1 MADLRADQNAQ
12 IEFIKEWLRKGE
24 PRKDILQRFTKV
36 YKVSVKTFDNRLKI
50 AQEAI
55 QSEQK
60 HIQQQ
65 AEVEVAK
72 EIEARKTKILTV
84 IERQEILTQ
93 IALGE
98 IPLTKPMVCD
108 GVIELIAVV
117 PDWMDR
123 KNAIAELNKM
133 GGDYAATKSEVKLD
147 APMAFIVKT
156 TDTELAKD
164 AEDFK

>member
-60 HIQQQ
+60 NIQEK
-65 AEVEVAK
+65 AEQEVAK
-72 EIEARKTKILTV
+72 EVEVRKSKILNA
-84 IERQEILTQ
+84 IERQEILSQ

-98 IPLTKPMVCD
+98 IKLNKYIVCD
-108 GVIELIAVV
+108 GIIEEREVV
-117 PDWMDR
+117 PDYNDR

-133 GGDYAATKSEVKLD
+133 GGDYAPAKTDITSGGKEIRQ
-147 APMAFIVKT
+147 FNIVTPSPDDGK
-156 TDTELAKD
+156 
-164 AEDFK
+164 